1 MSNIRMFLSVTML
14 ATPLL
19 IGGAQF
25 AVAQEVDI
33 VAVDVKKVGEGYRV
47 SKLMG
52 DEVKNDK
59 GEDIGKI
66 DDFII
71 TRDDKQMFAVLEVG
85 GFLGMGGHLIAV
97 PLDSLELKGA
107 NGEIVLK
114 GASKEKLKEVPL
126 FEYGS

>member
-1 MSNIRMFLSVTML
+1 VLL
-14 ATPLL
+14 ATPVVLGL
-19 IGGAQF
+19 GAGP
-25 AVAQEVDI
+25 ALAQQVEL

-59 GEDIGKI
+59 GEEIGSI

-71 TRDDKQMFAVLEVG
+71 TPDDNKIFTVLEVG
-85 GFLGMGGHLIAV
+85 GFLGMGGHLVAV
-97 PLDSLELKGA
+97 PFDSLELKGT
-107 NGEIVLK
+107 NGDIVLK
-114 GASKEKLKEVPL
+114 GASKEELEKLPG

>member
-1 MSNIRMFLSVTML
+1 ML